1 MKEPRN
7 EPRQPNQVARREPC
21 GSRERY
27 YKRVLSLRTTICSVV
42 TLCSLAAIPSYAQ
55 PARASDIGGPDRILA
70 LDPRWTIA
78 LTSPPAAAPGF
89 DEQMAYVP
97 LHGDEILAI
106 DLDLGHVVWTV
117 PLATT
122 TTPATGDG
130 LVFVAV
136 DGAVIALDQRRG
148 ESVWRTPVSETLTGP
163 LYWDSGW
170 VFTSTGAG
178 DVLALQA
185 EDGRVLWRAAL
196 GSPVAITPSAADDRV
211 FAALRDGRL
220 VALALADGS
229 VIWSLALKE
238 DVTGLLALEEQLLV
252 GTRANRLHSVSLDR
266 GRLRWSQ
273 KAGADV
279 VGAPVVDEANIYF
292 VAFDNVLR
300 ALNRGN
306 GNLRWNRN
314 LPSRPSGGALRVNDV
329 VLVPFATNR
338 IGAYL
343 ATTGTPSFTIQAVD
357 EIGVAPFLRENA
369 RPTAPRLIAMS
380 RKGTLQG
387 FAPRVEPP
395 PASLAD
401 LPGKKVGG

>member
-1 MKEPRN
+1 M
-7 EPRQPNQVARREPC
+7 
-21 GSRERY
+21 
-27 YKRVLSLRTTICSVV
+27 
-42 TLCSLAAIPSYAQ
+42 
-55 PARASDIGGPDRILA
+55 
-70 LDPRWTIA
+70 
-78 LTSPPAAAPGF
+78 
-89 DEQMAYVP
+89 
-97 LHGDEILAI
+97 
-106 DLDLGHVVWTV
+106 
-117 PLATT
+117 
-122 TTPATGDG
+122 
-130 LVFVAV
+130 VFVAV
-136 DGAVIALDQRRG
+136 DGAIVALDQRRG
-148 ESVWRTPVSETLTGP
+148 EAVWRTPVNDSAGGVLH
-163 LYWDSGW
+163 WDSGW
-170 VFTSTGAG
+170 VFTSTESG
-178 DVLALQA
+178 DVIALRA
-185 EDGRVLWRAAL
+185 EDGGVLWRASL
-196 GSPVAITPSAADDRV
+196 GSPFAVTPSAANDRV

-220 VALALADGS
+220 IALALEDGS
-229 VIWSLALKE
+229 MIWSMDLKE

-266 GRLRWSQ
+266 GRMRWSQ

-279 VGAPVVDEANIYF
+279 IGAPVADDSNIYF

-314 LPSRPSGGALRVNDV
+314 LPSRPSGGALRANDV
-329 VLVPFATNR
+329 VLVPFATNS

-343 ATTGTPSFTIQAVD
+343 ATTGAPAFTIQAVD

-395 PASLAD
+395 PAPLGE